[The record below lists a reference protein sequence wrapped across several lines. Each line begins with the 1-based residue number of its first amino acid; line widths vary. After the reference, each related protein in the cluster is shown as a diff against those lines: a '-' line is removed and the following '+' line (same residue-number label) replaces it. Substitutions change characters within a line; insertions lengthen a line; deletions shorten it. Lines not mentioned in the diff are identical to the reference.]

1 MSDISGELGSAVE
14 KVEES
19 AFDTYKAACEA
30 GDWEAAERVHAAT
43 VESLK
48 RAASNVEDAAETVE
62 QIAEEVAADAP
73 KEVAEEAEQA
83 VDSAHEAVEAAQ
95 DAQAEVREEQ
105 REAGGESVTE
115 PTAVDQAIHEEAEE
129 AIESAPVEATP
140 AIQAEESFEQEIA
153 DVTSVEDAAPEP
165 APALIAP
172 TADHPYYRK
181 RRVKMFG
188 RTFEI

>member
-1 MSDISGELGSAVE
+1 MSDIAGELGDAVE

-48 RAASNVEDAAETVE
+48 RAAADVEDAAETVE

-73 KEVAEEAEQA
+73 EEVAAEAEAA
-83 VDSAHEAVEAAQ
+83 VESAHEAVEAAQ

-115 PTAVDQAIHEEAEE
+115 PTAVDQAIHENAEE
-129 AIESAPVEATP
+129 ARESVPVEAAPT
-140 AIQAEESFEQEIA
+140 IDAEESFEQEMA
-153 DVTSVEDAAPEP
+153 DVSEEIAEEP
-165 APALIAP
+165 KPPLIAP
-172 TADHPYYRK
+172 TADHPYYKKRK
-181 RRVKMFG
+181 VKIFN
-188 RTFEI
+188 RTINL